1 MAREATHDIFEQ
13 NLFAYYLMALAVSL
27 VLLDVSRGRI
37 RRSVLAWL
45 AAVTLVFCVGASPAF
60 DFVSWGGYLRE
71 LVPLFVVAPLL
82 LVILVRILRGDASR
96 DMLPWL
102 VVVACALL
110 SWPTHAD
117 PLSFPSVTWFWQGVL
132 VVPGSCSPRACFSPK
147 CDGVRGHH
155 HMFVACTISP
165 GSSIGT
171 EVHPARRGMV
181 STSGSDVGGSCA
193 PIDRTS
199 GPSAITMPAGT
210 RSSCHNHSGSGARS
224 ESGDHSG
231 H

>member
-132 VVPGSCSPRACFSPK
+132 VVPGVALAAGLLLAEVRRGARPSSH
-147 CDGVRGHH
+147 VRG
-155 HMFVACTISP
+155 
-165 GSSIGT
+165 
-171 EVHPARRGMV
+171 VHDLTGVEHR
-181 STSGSDVGGSCA
+181 D
-193 PIDRTS
+193 
-199 GPSAITMPAGT
+199 
-210 RSSCHNHSGSGARS
+210 
-224 ESGDHSG
+224 
-231 H
+231 